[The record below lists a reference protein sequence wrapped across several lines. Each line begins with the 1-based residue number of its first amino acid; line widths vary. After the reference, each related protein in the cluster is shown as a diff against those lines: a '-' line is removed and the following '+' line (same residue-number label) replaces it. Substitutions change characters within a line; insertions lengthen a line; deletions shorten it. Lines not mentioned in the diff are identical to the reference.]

1 MSVKRG
7 MTVPVFPHQF
17 ARKRSLIPIG
27 GKKFCS
33 CEPKWPP
40 WRQSLTGDTGD
51 ATLPRFGRCFCFWLV
66 EANFRHGMTNQK
78 HYPDLVVMEFL
89 RSSQTTFC
97 RKPVVASRNVG
108 CFLGYSFGK
117 IWCMGLLEIRS
128 VLVPF
133 LQLNNYSHLV
143 YCLFKLRVNS
153 QTSLVLCYS
162 MCGFR
167 KQTETLKHLMR
178 HVIGSRKYTTRS
190 LS

>member
-17 ARKRSLIPIG
+17 AWEMSLIPSG

-33 CEPKWPP
+33 CEPTWTSVANQQYW
-40 WRQSLTGDTGD
+40 WRNTTQIWVVLLLLIGWSKFPSRNDESE
-51 ATLPRFGRCFCFWLV
+51 TLPRSGSDGIPAL
-66 EANFRHGMTNQK
+66 A
-78 HYPDLVVMEFL
+78 
-89 RSSQTTFC
+89 SQTTFC

-108 CFLGYSFGK
+108 CFLGYSYGK

-178 HVIGSRKYTTRS
+178 HVIGRRKYTTRS

>member
-33 CEPKWPP
+33 FEPKWPP
-40 WRQSLTGDTGD
+40 WRQSLTGHTGD

-66 EANFRHGMTNQK
+66 EANFPHGMTNQK
-78 HYPDLVVMEFL
+78 HYPGLGSDGIPALV
-89 RSSQTTFC
+89 SQAAFR
-97 RKPVVASRNVG
+97 RKPVVASWNVG
-108 CFLGYSFGK
+108 CFLGYSYGK

-133 LQLNNYSHLV
+133 LQLSNYSHLV
-143 YCLFKLRVNS
+143 YCLFRLRVNS
-153 QTSLVLCYS
+153 QTSLVLCYA

-167 KQTETLKHLMR
+167 
-178 HVIGSRKYTTRS
+178 
-190 LS
+190 

>member
-1 MSVKRG
+1 
-7 MTVPVFPHQF
+7 
-17 ARKRSLIPIG
+17 
-27 GKKFCS
+27 
-33 CEPKWPP
+33 
-40 WRQSLTGDTGD
+40 
-51 ATLPRFGRCFCFWLV
+51 
-66 EANFRHGMTNQK
+66 
-78 HYPDLVVMEFL
+78 
-89 RSSQTTFC
+89 
-97 RKPVVASRNVG
+97 
-108 CFLGYSFGK
+108 
-117 IWCMGLLEIRS
+117 MGLLEIRS

-153 QTSLVLCYS
+153 QTSLALCYS